1 MAADNS
7 PGYGV
12 LPPSSSSTEKS
23 SNLSLY
29 TSVSSTDQP
38 SSAGM
43 YSSSHDDA
51 AGPIASGPRES
62 GRAVQYLESR
72 GFGWLMEVEEEEEE
86 KPLL

>member
-1 MAADNS
+1 MAADNT
-7 PGYGV
+7 PGYGI
-12 LPPSSSSTEKS
+12 LPPSSSSTEES
-23 SNLSLY
+23 SNLSFY
-29 TSVSSTDQP
+29 TSTDQP

-51 AGPIASGPRES
+51 AGSIASGPRES

>member
-1 MAADNS
+1 
-7 PGYGV
+7 
-12 LPPSSSSTEKS
+12 
-23 SNLSLY
+23 
-29 TSVSSTDQP
+29 
-38 SSAGM
+38 M